1 MGHGSPGR
9 GVGLRVVAKVEY
21 VPHNCRV
28 GDDPGRDDQAGVT
41 DDDRQRYGL
50 LLDRAAERGLLD
62 TAEYQHRLG
71 DLASATTIGQMQTIV
86 TELPVF
92 ATPGATTRRTSP
104 RSTSR
109 SSSRAQGRGSKR
121 WLVLALIVM
130 VVVLAMVFLA
140 AYSHHLVNNR
150 NLGQSSRPVSAR
162 SVSGPRL

>member
-1 MGHGSPGR
+1 
-9 GVGLRVVAKVEY
+9 
-21 VPHNCRV
+21 V

-71 DLASATTIGQMQTIV
+71 DLAAATTIDQMKTIV

-92 ATPGATTRRTSP
+92 ATPGATPRRTST
-104 RSTSR
+104 RSTSL
-109 SSSRAQGRGSKR
+109 SSSLAQGGGSKR
-121 WLVLALIVM
+121 WLVLALIVI
-130 VVVLAMVFLA
+130 VVVAAMAFLA
-140 AYSHHLVNNR
+140 VYSHHLVNNR
-150 NLGQSSRPVSAR
+150 NPGQSSRPVPAR

>member
-1 MGHGSPGR
+1 
-9 GVGLRVVAKVEY
+9 VEDVA
-21 VPHNCRV
+21 HNCCV

-71 DLASATTIGQMQTIV
+71 DLASATTIDQMQTIV

-92 ATPGATTRRTSP
+92 STPGTTTRRTS
-104 RSTSR
+104 SR
-109 SSSRAQGRGSKR
+109 SRSPAGGRGSKR
-121 WLVLALIVM
+121 WLVLALMLIV
-130 VVVLAMVFLA
+130 VALAVVFLA
-140 AYSHHLVNNR
+140 VYSRHVVNDR
-150 NLGQSSRPVSAR
+150 NPGQSARPVAAR

>member
-1 MGHGSPGR
+1 V
-9 GVGLRVVAKVEY
+9 VGLRVVATVEQ
-21 VPHNCRV
+21 VTHNYRV

-71 DLASATTIGQMQTIV
+71 DLASATTIDQMKTIV

-92 ATPGATTRRTSP
+92 AIPEATTRRTSS
-104 RSTSR
+104 RSASL
-109 SSSRAQGRGSKR
+109 SSSRAQGQGSKR
-121 WLVLALIVM
+121 WLVLALIVI
-130 VVVLAMVFLA
+130 VVVLAMVFLV
-140 AYSHHLVNNR
+140 AYSHHLVHNR
-150 NLGQSSRPVSAR
+150 NPGLSSRPFPAR

>member
-1 MGHGSPGR
+1 MGHGSPEAA
-9 GVGLRVVAKVEY
+9 VGFRVVATGENVA
-21 VPHNCRV
+21 HNYCV

-71 DLASATTIGQMQTIV
+71 DLASATTIDQMQTIV

-92 ATPGATTRRTSP
+92 TTPGATTRRPSS
-104 RSTSR
+104 RSTSP
-109 SSSRAQGRGSKR
+109 AEGRGSKR
-121 WLVLALIVM
+121 WLVLAVIVT
-130 VVVLAMVFLA
+130 VVVLAIVFLA

-150 NLGQSSRPVSAR
+150 NPGQSARPVAAR